1 MLAFVACRL
10 LLYQACGIMPE
21 KVVNE
26 MRIGIPADA
35 ILPQYTGTDVFVRS
49 IDENDDAC
57 CMCIGLS
64 NNTFWFFGED
74 CVGKLPLR
82 IVISDVEYDGVSYTL
97 YGKNIMDYLQ

>member
-1 MLAFVACRL
+1 
-10 LLYQACGIMPE
+10 MPE

-35 ILPQYTGTDVFVRS
+35 ILPQYIGSGVVVTS
-49 IDENDDAC
+49 IDENDDAY

-82 IVISDVEYDGVSYTL
+82 IVIADVEYDGAGYTI
-97 YGKNIMDYLQ
+97 YGKDIREYLV